1 MGNVYHNIAGKK
13 AKMSKSQLK
22 IANYML
28 ENPNAVSFLTVGK
41 LAKVTGVSEAT
52 VVRFA
57 TFLGYTGYTEFQQ
70 DVQDSLQH
78 QLTTSERLKISK
90 QVYDEK
96 EKGVDEIFRDDMEN
110 IKATME
116 GLNVEDFHHAV
127 NYILNARKIY
137 ILANRSAVSLGVFL
151 QYYLSMIVDNVELLH
166 SVETASDSLYQ
177 INKDDVA
184 IGISFA
190 RYTKSTTELFS
201 YAKDKGAKTI
211 AITDNLVSPLIP
223 YADVP
228 LKAAS
233 QMPIFID
240 SFAAPLSLINALITF
255 VSREK
260 QEDVHE
266 RLEELEDIWRHFDVF
281 QSNKFE

>member
-1 MGNVYHNIAGKK
+1 MGNVYQNIAGKK
-13 AKMSKSQLK
+13 AAMSKSQLK
-22 IANYML
+22 IAEYIL

-57 TFLGYTGYTEFQQ
+57 TFLGYTGYTELQQ
-70 DVQDSLQH
+70 EVQASLQH

-96 EKGVDEIFRDDMEN
+96 EKGVDEVFRDDMAN

-116 GLNVEDFHHAV
+116 ELDVEDFHKAV
-127 NYILNARKIY
+127 NYILNAETIY
-137 ILANRSAVSLGVFL
+137 IFANRSAMSLGVFL
-151 QYYLSMIVDNVELLH
+151 HYYLSMILDDVKLLH
-166 SVETASDSLYQ
+166 SVETASDSLYH
-177 INKDDVA
+177 INKDDVS

-201 YAKDKGAKTI
+201 FAQEKGAKTI

-228 LKAAS
+228 LKASS
-233 QMPIFID
+233 QMPTFID

-260 QEDVHE
+260 QEDIHE
-266 RLEELEDIWRHFDVF
+266 RLEELEDIWRHFDIF
-281 QSNKFE
+281 HLNKSE